1 MAEYVLEVAHL
12 AKSFGAHAV
21 LRDVTFN
28 LRRGEMVGITGENGS
43 GKSTLLK
50 ILVGLLKPSAGN
62 IMIRGSLGYCPQ
74 EQLIFDALTVKENF
88 SYFACAYGLAGKRPT
103 TWRDTQEA
111 LLKRFRFGH
120 EEAKLVSLLSG
131 GTRQKLNLSLA
142 LLHSP
147 DVLILDEPYSGFD
160 WETYLNFWDAADRF
174 RVAGKSVVIV
184 SHLLY
189 ESSRLNWIFQLK
201 DGILRCA

>member
-62 IMIRGSLGYCPQ
+62 IIIRGSLGYCPQ

-88 SYFACAYGLAGKRPT
+88 SYFACAYGLTGKRPAA
-103 TWRDTQEA
+103 WRDTQEA

-120 EEAKLVSLLSG
+120 EEAKLVSLLSS